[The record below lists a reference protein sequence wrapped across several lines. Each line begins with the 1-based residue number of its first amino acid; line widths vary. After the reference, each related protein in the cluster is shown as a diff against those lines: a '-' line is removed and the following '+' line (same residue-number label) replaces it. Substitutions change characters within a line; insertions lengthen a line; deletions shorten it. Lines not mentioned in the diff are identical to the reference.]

1 MAKALRAQSDDSKTQ
16 GAMVEE
22 KNYYFAA
29 TRSPD
34 AMSYAASRA
43 TQPGGLEKNALGS
56 NKSGAHWPLRMGR

>member
-1 MAKALRAQSDDSKTQ
+1 
-16 GAMVEE
+16 MVEE